1 MGDSGPGRSKRG
13 TPPSQ
18 TAEKANSTDPLEAW
32 TEEILQEINRQLRE
46 ESDFFSPEP
55 TPEDA
60 TEAKSAGD
68 LPPAAEPQ
76 ASADP
81 QADESISTDA
91 PTAGTGDGDPL
102 MDQGL
107 RWPVAP
113 RSEENGS
120 DSGSARPEDRSG
132 DTVASDPPTA
142 VAEQGTANRD
152 GLMTGDLADNV
163 RDAFSLA
170 AQALGAPAVERSVPE
185 PVHSA
190 PGGEQGSDADGP
202 AEDPGHRVTI
212 DESPELPG
220 SADADCTN
228 PAPDDQ
234 IFAALAGKTQAPN
247 PNRPENGP
255 PLRVDGTVREEI
267 PPKNPETGPPVSE
280 GSAPADSGAARSPST
295 PRAAKSA
302 GPTTPAE
309 SHLPAEGEARAALAV
324 ADEHG
329 RNPERAPVATRQRR
343 FLPALDV
350 EDAQS
355 HAKEGRRI
363 AAKVGLQAYGLS
375 MTRPGASKG
384 SWLGRAAVIAVPV
397 LVFLAGGFI
406 GWSAY
411 WTEGTDVPEV
421 DRAGEIPAAS
431 VADAPQKPRIRE
443 DGVAQTK
450 PATFPEPQPA
460 PAASG
465 PASEPDENARV
476 ADTTVAVGP
485 AAEDAEEDLAKDSP
499 VQAPVPAQTDS
510 AVVASTGSAA
520 VAEAEPA
527 ENSTDAAAIGDRE
540 AQDGAA
546 LPSRPVETA
555 AVPSLRAVDVAGTA
569 GNPIPLSVASL
580 PTTVKGGQSFMI
592 AGVPTGVSL
601 SAGSNK
607 GDGVWI
613 LRSEDLDGLTLTPP
627 AGYNGAFV
635 LTVAMMKD
643 RSSAKTPTSEIL
655 EVTVEGPS
663 PDIARLITRGDTL
676 LKLGDI
682 ASARL
687 MFERA
692 AVHGSAVAATSV
704 GKTHDPVFHM
714 ELGVRGPQADSEA
727 AADWYQKGLAGGD
740 REAEIRL
747 AKLKKWLTLR
757 QRSPA
762 K

>member
-55 TPEDA
+55 APVA
-60 TEAKSAGD
+60 
-68 LPPAAEPQ
+68 AAEPQ
-76 ASADP
+76 TSAVP
-81 QADESISTDA
+81 EADESVSADA

-113 RSEENGS
+113 NPEETGS
-120 DSGSARPEDRSG
+120 DPGTARPEDRGSNT
-132 DTVASDPPTA
+132 DASDPPIDA
-142 VAEQGTANRD
+142 AEHGTADRD

-170 AQALGAPAVERSVPE
+170 AQALGAPAVEHSVPE
-185 PVHSA
+185 PVQSA
-190 PGGEQGSDADGP
+190 PGDGQGSDADGP
-202 AEDPGHRVTI
+202 AEDPGHRVAI
-212 DESPELPG
+212 DESPEPPG
-220 SADADCTN
+220 SADADRKN
-228 PAPDDQ
+228 LAPDDQ
-234 IFAALAGKTQAPN
+234 IFDALAGKTQAPN
-247 PNRPENGP
+247 PNRLENRP
-255 PLRVDGTVREEI
+255 PLRVGGTVGGEG
-267 PPKNPETGPPVSE
+267 PPKNPETGPPAKE
-280 GSAPADSGAARSPST
+280 GPAPADSGAARSPST
-295 PRAAKSA
+295 ASGAKSVGA
-302 GPTTPAE
+302 TQSIETRP
-309 SHLPAEGEARAALAV
+309 PAEGEAPAVLAAAE
-324 ADEHG
+324 EHG
-329 RNPERAPVATRQRR
+329 GRPERLPAAKHRRR
-343 FLPALDV
+343 FLRALGS

-355 HAKEGRRI
+355 HAEEGRRI

-375 MTRPGASKG
+375 MTRSGVSKG
-384 SWLGRAAVIAVPV
+384 PWVSRAAVIAVPV

-431 VADAPQKPRIRE
+431 VANAPRNPRARA
-443 DGVAQTK
+443 GSVAQTK

-465 PASEPDENARV
+465 QASEPDENARV

-580 PTTVKGGQSFMI
+580 PTTVKGDLSFMI
-592 AGVPTGVSL
+592 AGVPSGVSL
-601 SAGSNK
+601 SAGNNK
-607 GDGVWI
+607 GDGIWI
-613 LRSEDLDGLTLTPP
+613 LRSEDLEDLTLTPP

-643 RSSAKTPTSEIL
+643 RGSAKTPTSEIL